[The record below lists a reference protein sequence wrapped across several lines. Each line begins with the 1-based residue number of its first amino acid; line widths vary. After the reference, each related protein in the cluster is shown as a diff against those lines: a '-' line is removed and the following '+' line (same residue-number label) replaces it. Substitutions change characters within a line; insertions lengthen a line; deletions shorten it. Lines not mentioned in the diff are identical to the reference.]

1 MNQIKSLIK
10 NNPPN
15 GSVPVVIDPGKFFK
29 AKTNEL
35 VDDLLTAETRKE
47 ASDDPAV
54 VADCRR
60 AARILWARIWR
71 VERARRRFQ
80 TKKEARG

>member
-1 MNQIKSLIK
+1 MNHIKSLIK

-15 GSVPVVIDPGKFFK
+15 ESAPMIDAGKFFK
-29 AKTNEL
+29 ARTDEL
-35 VDDLLTAETRKE
+35 VDDLLTTEIRGE
-47 ASDDPAV
+47 SSDDPAV

-71 VERARRRFQ
+71 VERARQRFQ
-80 TKKEARG
+80 TKEDR